1 VRIAAPLAPMLA
13 IALALL
19 PGPAQ
24 AQAVLPSLRL
34 ETGAGQSLD
43 LAGFRGKVL
52 LVDVWA
58 SWCAPCL
65 PGLRDIERLAARFR
79 SPDFAVVPISVDR
92 GGPVAAVRGYA
103 KAGVSGLPLYVAAP
117 NAATAVLGMRALP
130 TTILFDARGREYA
143 RFDGP
148 SASREADIARAI
160 ETLMK
165 SSSKQRKP
173 R

>member
-1 VRIAAPLAPMLA
+1 MAAPLAAMLA
-13 IALALL
+13 MAFALF
-19 PGPAQ
+19 PSVAQ
-24 AQAVLPSLRL
+24 AQAALPSLRL
-34 ETGAGQSLD
+34 ETGAGQPLD

-65 PGLRDIERLAARFR
+65 PGLRDIERLAERFR
-79 SPDFAVVPISVDR
+79 SPGFAVVPISVDR

-117 NAATAVLGMRALP
+117 NAASAALGMRALP

-143 RFDGP
+143 RFDGA
-148 SASREADIARAI
+148 SASREADIARALAA
-160 ETLMK
+160 LMK
-165 SSSKQRKP
+165 TNFKQRKP